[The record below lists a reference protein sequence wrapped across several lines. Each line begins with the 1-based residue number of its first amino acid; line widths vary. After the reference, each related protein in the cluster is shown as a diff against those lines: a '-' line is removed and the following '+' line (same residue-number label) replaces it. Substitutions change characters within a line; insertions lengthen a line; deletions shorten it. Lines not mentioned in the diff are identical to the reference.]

1 MNVYLL
7 KKPSLLGFLLRG
19 SFDLNSSTGVCC
31 GAIVPR
37 ESRRCWVF
45 VRVKKYFDQANADL
59 ILNLQTVA
67 TQPLFKR
74 AKLTT
79 AAFSATTND
88 KILVAV

>member
-1 MNVYLL
+1 VLWSNSAPR
-7 KKPSLLGFLLRG
+7 KPPLLGFMCA
-19 SFDLNSSTGVCC
+19 SKN
-31 GAIVPR
+31 
-37 ESRRCWVF
+37 
-45 VRVKKYFDQANADL
+45 YFDQANTDL
-59 ILNLQTVA
+59 IMNLQTAA

>member
-1 MNVYLL
+1 LWSNSAPR
-7 KKPSLLGFLLRG
+7 KPPLLGFMCA
-19 SFDLNSSTGVCC
+19 S
-31 GAIVPR
+31 
-37 ESRRCWVF
+37 
-45 VRVKKYFDQANADL
+45 KKYFKQANADL
-59 ILNLQTVA
+59 ILHIQTVA